1 MAMIAIR
8 QEKASDTTA
17 RDALL
22 DAAFGESRFDKAS
35 ERLREGCLPADGLSL
50 VAIEHARLV
59 GTVRLWHVVAGP
71 GRPALLLGPLAVAA
85 DARRRGIGS
94 ALMDHALN
102 RARRRGHRA
111 LVLVGDPP
119 FYGRFG
125 FSADK
130 TGALWLP
137 GSYERHRLLAHELV
151 PGALDGARGL
161 ISATGQPVPKP
172 ELRQLLARF
181 RRGAALTPRA
191 A

>member
-1 MAMIAIR
+1 MIAIR
-8 QEKASDTTA
+8 QEKASDAAA

-22 DAAFGESRFDKAS
+22 DATFGESRFDKAS

-50 VAIEHARLV
+50 VAIEHTRLV

-85 DARRRGIGS
+85 DTRQRGIGS
-94 ALMDHALN
+94 ALMDHALC

-125 FSADK
+125 FSANK